1 MRVIRGT
8 YRGAA
13 EWQAQRRALRE
24 ARAAGGAA
32 SGAVGL
38 PPLEPAVVVSGPGE
52 HADGAGVLIE
62 AVGPDGTA
70 LYRRLIPAERSAGA
84 GGAAGGRR
92 EDVIEAGI
100 QEAWRRLVRQVGP
113 PDGDLAP

>member
-1 MRVIRGT
+1 
-8 YRGAA
+8 
-13 EWQAQRRALRE
+13 
-24 ARAAGGAA
+24 
-32 SGAVGL
+32 
-38 PPLEPAVVVSGPGE
+38 
-52 HADGAGVLIE
+52 
-62 AVGPDGTA
+62 VGPDGTA